1 MRKPSEKDVREDSAL
16 ARTVASLLKA
26 SEDLPP
32 MPEVARRVLA
42 MTEADDA
49 SPADLQQV
57 ILLDP
62 ALSARILR
70 VANAALFGQSHRVGT
85 ISHAVIILGRSAV
98 RNLAVHV
105 RQNFAIY
112 ALYFIEKENPTDS
125 THGYTP
131 VSFNSLPG
139 RRRPL
144 SVKTRTSDC

>member
-1 MRKPSEKDVREDSAL
+1 MTAGNQVLTKL
-16 ARTVASLLKA
+16 AVIVNFAVKYNPNAAIFIAERLVASP
-26 SEDLPP
+26 D
-32 MPEVARRVLA
+32 V
-42 MTEADDA
+42 DDA
-49 SPADLQQV
+49 EPAHRETHIAIHKKAVV
-57 ILLDP
+57 IGP
-62 ALSARILR
+62 
-70 VANAALFGQSHRVGT
+70 
-85 ISHAVIILGRSAV
+85 AV